1 VSTGALI
8 YCFNTEAVKYHP
20 TANFCVGQ
28 IKRYL
33 GLPVTVVTDANTQQH
48 LQGQDHTVIVEPRT
62 NNKRFYKNSTIPW
75 LNLERSNALDY
86 TPYDTTILMDS
97 DYFVYT
103 DNLLQCI
110 DTDYDFL
117 LHDRVY
123 DLTGRHSF
131 DFQRFS
137 MVPMVWATVTIFKK
151 TALTEKIFAMIKHV
165 QDNYDYYCNLY
176 RIDFANFRNDYAF
189 AVALNQITHNNNNF
203 LPARMAM
210 LPTDTD
216 ILSIDSDSITFR
228 YDKKIGRCEQQD
240 VHVLNKEIPFNV

>member
-33 GLPVTVVTDANTQQH
+33 GLPVTVVTDEDTQQH
-48 LQGQDHTVIVEPRT
+48 LRGQDDTVIVEPRT

-137 MVPMVWATVTIFKK
+137 LVSMVWATVTIFKK
-151 TALTEKIFAMIKHV
+151 TALTE
-165 QDNYDYYCNLY
+165 NCNLY